1 MESYFTILAKKRG
14 AKAGTLSGGQQQV
27 LAIARGLM
35 ARPRILLLDEPSLG
49 LSPLLVSELQ
59 GIIIDVREK
68 FGAAVLLVEQNAGLA
83 LSVAEQGYLMN
94 SGRIVA
100 SGGIEQ
106 LKLSPVMQE
115 LYLGKRARQS
125 S

>member
-1 MESYFTILAKKRG
+1 
-14 AKAGTLSGGQQQV
+14 
-27 LAIARGLM
+27 LM

-59 GIIIDVREK
+59 GIILDVREK
-68 FGAAVLLVEQNAGLA
+68 FRAAVLLVEQNAGLA

-100 SGGIEQ
+100 SGSIDQ
-106 LKLSPVMQE
+106 LKQSSVMQE
-115 LYLGKRARQS
+115 LYLGKRAQAKGAL
-125 S
+125 